1 MLETNFVTL
10 KNNWKSDLVSGFF
23 VFLLAL
29 PLSLGIAKASGFPAA
44 MGIFS
49 AMVAGILT
57 SFFRVSALS
66 IKGPAAGLIT
76 ICSGAIL
83 EFGGGEE
90 AWQIAAAAIVVA
102 AVLQIVFGF
111 LRFGTISALFPYSVV
126 FGMLAAIGIII
137 LAKQIPVLLGVD
149 PANYEDK
156 NPLKLLLE
164 IPQFISNANFEIAL
178 IGFLGILIMFGLPA
192 LKFSFT
198 KKIPAPLVVLLLAI
212 PLGLYFQFQ
221 SEAPDYALVQIGDF
235 WGELKIRADFS
246 WFGTFSFWKYA
257 LMFLL
262 VGTLESL
269 LTVKAVDNIDP
280 ERRKSDYNSDLKALG
295 FGNFVAGLFGG
306 LPTISEVVRSSSNI
320 TFGAK
325 SKWSNFFH
333 GVFLLLA
340 MLLLIPQ
347 IELIPNAALA
357 AMLIYA
363 GYRLANPMNFI
374 QIWRIGKE
382 QMLIFLVTV
391 IVTLLE
397 DLLIGIFAGM
407 LIKIIL
413 HLLNGVA
420 LKDLFIARYR
430 IDEEDTV
437 IRISILYAAIFTHL
451 MKYNMVFSNFSNK
464 KEIVVDFSQ
473 CKLIDHS
480 FMLFLNGFTN
490 HQESH
495 VKNVRIQGLDKHKA
509 ISKHVFATRKL
520 KIKNTQI

>member
-1 MLETNFVTL
+1 MFETNFVSL
-10 KNNWKSDLVSGFF
+10 KNNWKSDVVSGFF

-83 EFGGGEE
+83 EFGGGTE
-90 AWQIAAAAIVVA
+90 AWQIAASAIVVA

-111 LRFGTISALFPYSVV
+111 LRFGTISDLFPYSVV

-137 LAKQIPVLLGVD
+137 LAKQIPVLLGND
-149 PANYEDK
+149 PSMYADK
-156 NPLKLLLE
+156 NPLELLMDV
-164 IPQFISNANFEIAL
+164 PQFISNANFEIAL

-192 LKFSFT
+192 LKFSFA
-198 KKIPAPLVVLLLAI
+198 KKIPAPLLVLLLAI

-221 SEAPDYALVQIGDF
+221 SKAPDYALVQIGDF

-246 WFGTFSFWKYA
+246 WIGTFAFWKYV

-397 DLLIGIFAGM
+397 DLLIGIFAGILVKM
-407 LIKIIL
+407 ML
-413 HLLNGVA
+413 HLLNGVT
-420 LKDLFIARYR
+420 LKDLFVAKYNR
-430 IDEEDTV
+430 EEGNDS
-437 IRISILYAAIFTHL
+437 IRISIQGAATFTHL
-451 MKYNMVFSNFSNK
+451 MKYNKVFYNFLGT
-464 KEIVVDFSQ
+464 KEIIVDFSQ

-480 FMLFLNGFTN
+480 FLLFLNGFTN
-490 HQESH
+490 NRELSGTK
-495 VKNVRIQGLDKHKA
+495 VKIEGMEKHKA
-509 ISKHVFATRKL
+509 FSKHVFAARKL
-520 KIKNTQI
+520 PT